1 MRSLFFSIATLLILA
16 TTGII
21 TAATEPED
29 FEDFTEL
36 SLEDL
41 LNTEVV
47 TAAKRSQ
54 KISEAPAAIYVI
66 TDEDIRQ
73 SGATN
78 IPDVLRMVPGLDVIE
93 ISATDFVVNA
103 RGFNQ
108 EMSNK
113 MLVLIDGRSVYWDIY
128 GLVVWDSFPVNLKE
142 IRRIE
147 IVKGPVSALYG
158 ANAFSGVINI
168 LTKSPEELQRETSLA
183 ITHGYPS
190 NAENSLIHGGL
201 VHGLT
206 YKSSLG
212 WKRINRWD
220 HPDRKEGEVWRGH
233 LAVQRRFSPA
243 SQMTLSG
250 GYTQR
255 DGMNMGPQ
263 GRMIGRSDWY
273 YLMLDCDYPN
283 LNTKLSWNRI
293 TTDIFDE
300 ASSSPLLF
308 DMDAY
313 EGETQYLLNM
323 GLSNSLI
330 LGTTYKLNV
339 GNGNAIKR
347 RFKQSLYAVYA
358 QHEYRP
364 GDHLAITVGAR
375 YDGHSVLKDR
385 ITPRGNVLITPFSNH
400 FIRLSYGT
408 AFRSPSFA
416 ECYAYKEFDISPQ
429 ISLELPSNTVVMI
442 ATGNPQLDP
451 EKITSYQA
459 GYEAL
464 LSERI
469 KGKLDI
475 FYDQLQDF
483 ITYQTVSYQ
492 DVSYVLGLP
501 AGSVVVPAEQT
512 FKNKGKAGAKG
523 FEVGFDLLAASWAR
537 GWANYSYQDVT
548 YEADDPLTPEDEK
561 GQPIEDSPV
570 HKVNAGF
577 RCEPLRRVS
586 AAIIMHHVGQTAKHK
601 DSAFGKVDPYTLF
614 NLMLSYR
621 LLYGRIETSLSVFN
635 LFDHRH
641 FEYPGYD
648 REKDPGAGHEVGRR
662 ITFGVS
668 IEL

>member
-1 MRSLFFSIATLLILA
+1 MRSLLLSMATLFILA
-16 TTGII
+16 ATGVT
-21 TAATEPED
+21 TAATESAD

-54 KISEAPAAIYVI
+54 KISEAPAAMYVI
-66 TDEDIRQ
+66 TEGDIRQ
-73 SGATN
+73 SGALN
-78 IPDVLRMVPGLDVIE
+78 IPDVLRMVPGLDVME

-128 GLVVWDSFPVNLKE
+128 GLVVWDSFPVSLKE
-142 IRRIE
+142 IKRIE

-168 LTKSPEELQRETSLA
+168 LTKPPEELQRETTLA
-183 ITHGYPS
+183 TSYGHPNS
-190 NAENSLIHGGL
+190 TENSLIHGGL
-201 VHGLT
+201 VHGLA

-220 HPDRKEGEVWRGH
+220 HPDRKEGEIWRGH
-233 LAVQRRFSPA
+233 LAVQRRFSPV

-255 DGMNMGPQ
+255 NGMNMGPQ
-263 GRMIGRSDWY
+263 RRVIGRSDWY
-273 YLMLDCDYPN
+273 YMKLDCDYPN

-293 TTDIFDE
+293 IIDMFDE

-313 EGETQYLLNM
+313 EVEVQYLLNM

-330 LGTTYKLNV
+330 LGTTYKLNE
-339 GNGNAIKR
+339 GDGNAIKKR
-347 RFKQSLYAVYA
+347 YEQSLYAAYA

-385 ITPRGNVLITPFSNH
+385 ITPRGNILITPFANH
-400 FIRLSYGT
+400 FVRFSYGT

-416 ECYAYKEFDISPQ
+416 ECYGYKEFDISPQ
-429 ISLELPSNTVVMI
+429 ISLDLPSNTVVLI

-459 GYEAL
+459 GYEVL

-469 KGKLDI
+469 KGKLDL

-501 AGSVVVPAEQT
+501 AGSVVVPAELT
-512 FKNKGKAGAKG
+512 FKNKGMAGAKG
-523 FEVGFDLLAASWAR
+523 FEVDFDLLVASWAR

-561 GQPIEDSPV
+561 GEPIEDSPV
-570 HKVNAGF
+570 HKVNAGL

-586 AAIIMHHVGQTAKHK
+586 ASLTMHHVDQTAKHK

-614 NLMLSYR
+614 DLALNYS
-621 LLYGRIETSLSVFN
+621 LLRGRIESSLSIFN
-635 LFDHRH
+635 LFDNRH

-648 REKDPGAGHEVGRR
+648 REGDPGVGHQVGRR

-668 IEL
+668 IDL